1 MNISYL
7 KNSWIRFYKRGF
19 MTGLLIMSF
28 ILVVDQ
34 FLANPL
40 FFSKITSLDI
50 FLFILSTIFF
60 GSVFCGLL
68 SLVFLLVVVIATK
81 DNNS

>member
-1 MNISYL
+1 MNIEL
-7 KNSWIRFYKRGF
+7 IKEKWIKFYKRGF
-19 MTGLLIMSF
+19 MTGFFIMTF

-40 FFSKITSLDI
+40 FFSKITNLDV

-60 GSVFCGLL
+60 GSIFCGIL
-68 SLVFLLVVVIATK
+68 SLIFLVFVVIATK
-81 DNNS
+81 EK

>member
-1 MNISYL
+1 
-7 KNSWIRFYKRGF
+7 

-40 FFSKITSLDI
+40 FFSKITSFDI

>member
-1 MNISYL
+1 MNISYF
-7 KNSWIRFYKRGF
+7 KKSWIRFYKRGF
-19 MTGLLIMSF
+19 MTGFFIMTF

-40 FFSKITSLDI
+40 FFSKITNLDV

-60 GSVFCGLL
+60 GSIFCGIL
-68 SLVFLLVVVIATK
+68 SLIFLVFVVVATK
-81 DNNS
+81 EK

>member
-40 FFSKITSLDI
+40 FFSKITVL
-50 FLFILSTIFF
+50 IFF
-60 GSVFCGLL
+60 YLFFQQYFWLSLCGLL

>member
-40 FFSKITSLDI
+40 FFSKITSFDI

-60 GSVFCGLL
+60 GSPGKPNIKQILTLIPTFFAF
-68 SLVFLLVVVIATK
+68 SM
-81 DNNS
+81 N

>member
-1 MNISYL
+1 MNISYF
-7 KNSWIRFYKRGF
+7 KKSWIRFYKRGF
-19 MTGLLIMSF
+19 MTGFFIMTF

-40 FFSKITSLDI
+40 FFSKITNLDV

-60 GSVFCGLL
+60 GSIFCGIL
-68 SLVFLLVVVIATK
+68 SLIFLVFVVIATK
-81 DNNS
+81 ENN

>member
-40 FFSKITSLDI
+40 YFSKITSFDI

>member
-1 MNISYL
+1 MNISYF
-7 KNSWIRFYKRGF
+7 KQSWIRFYKRGF
-19 MTGLLIMSF
+19 MTGFFIMTF

-40 FFSKITSLDI
+40 FFSKITNLDV

-60 GSVFCGLL
+60 GSIFCGIL
-68 SLVFLLVVVIATK
+68 SLIFLVFVVIATK
-81 DNNS
+81 EK

>member
-1 MNISYL
+1 MNISYF

-19 MTGLLIMSF
+19 MTGFIIMTF

-60 GSVFCGLL
+60 GSIFCGLL
-68 SLVFLLVVVIATK
+68 SVTFLVFVVIATK
-81 DNNS
+81 EK

>member
-1 MNISYL
+1 MNIIYF
-7 KNSWIRFYKRGF
+7 KKSWIRFYKRGF
-19 MTGLLIMSF
+19 MTGFFIMTF

-40 FFSKITSLDI
+40 FFSKITNLDV

-60 GSVFCGLL
+60 GSIFCGIL
-68 SLVFLLVVVIATK
+68 SLIFLVFVVIATK
-81 DNNS
+81 EK

>member
-1 MNISYL
+1 MNISYF
-7 KNSWIRFYKRGF
+7 KKSWIRFYKRGF
-19 MTGLLIMSF
+19 MTGFLIMTF

-40 FFSKITSLDI
+40 FFSKITSLDV

-60 GSVFCGLL
+60 GSIFCGIL
-68 SLVFLLVVVIATK
+68 SLIFLVFVVVATK
-81 DNNS
+81 EK

>member
-40 FFSKITSLDI
+40 FFSKITSFDI

>member
-40 FFSKITSLDI
+40 FFSKITSFDI

-68 SLVFLLVVVIATK
+68 SLVFLLLVVIATK

>member
-7 KNSWIRFYKRGF
+7 KKSWIRFYKRGF
-19 MTGLLIMSF
+19 MTGFFIMTF
-28 ILVVDQ
+28 ILLVDQ

-40 FFSKITSLDI
+40 FFSKITSLDV

-60 GSVFCGLL
+60 GSIFCGIL
-68 SLVFLLVVVIATK
+68 SLIFLVFVVVATK
-81 DNNS
+81 EK

>member
-40 FFSKITSLDI
+40 FFSKITSFDI

-60 GSVFCGLL
+60 GSVFCGIL

>member
-1 MNISYL
+1 MNISYF

-19 MTGLLIMSF
+19 MTGFIIMIF

-60 GSVFCGLL
+60 GSIFCGLL
-68 SLVFLLVVVIATK
+68 SVIFLVFVVIATK
-81 DNNS
+81 EK